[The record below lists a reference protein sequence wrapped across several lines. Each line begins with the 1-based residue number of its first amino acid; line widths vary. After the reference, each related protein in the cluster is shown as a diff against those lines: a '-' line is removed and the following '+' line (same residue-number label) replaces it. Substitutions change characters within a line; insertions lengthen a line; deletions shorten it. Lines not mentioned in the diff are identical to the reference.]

1 MATCFLHFVHLAVP
15 VTIGSSVA
23 NIPSQI
29 KRNRQN
35 EKRRARNK
43 SVRSRLRTTLK
54 KFDAAI
60 EAGDRA
66 EAESAY
72 RDATRELDRAATRG
86 VIHRNNAG
94 NKKSRLARR
103 LNGI

>member
-1 MATCFLHFVHLAVP
+1 VS
-15 VTIGSSVA
+15 G
-23 NIPSQI
+23 
-29 KRNRQN
+29 
-35 EKRRARNK
+35 
-43 SVRSRLRTTLK
+43 LRTTLK